1 MSKNEPLNF
10 SWERFDPDTIHVDNN
25 SLSPEIENYKIT
37 EDEIW
42 EIAYYDAMARWLHD
56 EMNKASGKK

>member
-1 MSKNEPLNF
+1 MVNDSLMF

-25 SLSPEIENYKIT
+25 SLSPEIENYPIT

-42 EIAYYDAMARWLHD
+42 EIAYYDAMARDLY
-56 EMNKASGKK
+56 EQMVKAGYAK